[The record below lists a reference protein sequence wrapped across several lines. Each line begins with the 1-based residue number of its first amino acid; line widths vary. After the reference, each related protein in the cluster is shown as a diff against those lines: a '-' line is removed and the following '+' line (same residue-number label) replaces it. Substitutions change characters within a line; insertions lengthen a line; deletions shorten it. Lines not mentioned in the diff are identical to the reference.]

1 MSTTEINDRTKAAQ
15 TNAAQTIPAA
25 TDDDFSLFAPID
37 GITAS
42 QFWVRLMWVTLQL
55 SVVWFFLSSDDPFFY
70 QGF

>member
-1 MSTTEINDRTKAAQ
+1 MSTTEINDRTNAAQ
-15 TNAAQTIPAA
+15 TNPAAQ
-25 TDDDFSLFAPID
+25 TDDDFNLFAPID